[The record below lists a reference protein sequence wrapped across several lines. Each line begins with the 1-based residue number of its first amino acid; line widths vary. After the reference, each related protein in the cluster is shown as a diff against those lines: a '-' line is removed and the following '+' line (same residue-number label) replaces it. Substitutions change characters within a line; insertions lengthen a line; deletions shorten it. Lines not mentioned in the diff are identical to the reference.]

1 MSVEVNIRY
10 EGDLHCRSVH
20 GPSGVELIT
29 DAPVDNG
36 GRGDAFSPTDLVA
49 TALGSCMLTIMGLCA
64 KNNNIDIEGTT
75 VRVVKD
81 MVADPVRRIGSL
93 KVLFTLPEGRRLSET
108 ERRQLQNAADTCPVK
123 KSLHPDVRISVEF
136 EFPE

>member
-1 MSVEVNIRY
+1 MPVEVNIRY
-10 EGDLHCRSVH
+10 EGDLHCRAVH
-20 GPSGVELIT
+20 GPSGMELIT

-36 GRGDAFSPTDLVA
+36 GRGGAFSPTDLVA
-49 TALGSCMLTIMGLCA
+49 TALGSCMLTIMGLFA
-64 KNNNIDIEGTT
+64 KNNNLDIEGTN

-93 KVLFTLPEGRRLSET
+93 AVTVTVPGGIKLSDAEK
-108 ERRQLQNAADTCPVK
+108 QKLQKAADTCPVK
-123 KSLHPDVRISVEF
+123 KSLHPDVQISVAF